1 MNRRIR
7 MIAVLM
13 AVLAGIFSGFLI
25 RQLME
30 TGKGEDQEA
39 AAIRQ
44 AKEVLTQEEERL
56 ALLQSQNTEL
66 EQRKKELLRRLEEY
80 EDVSGI
86 LTEMRENAFLSAM
99 TDVEGSGI
107 VLTLDDKLDY
117 DPLTD
122 PIEAV
127 IHDST
132 VNYILNILW
141 TAGARA
147 IAFNGVRL
155 TAVSE
160 ISCVGPTILC
170 YGIRQMPPYVFEAI
184 GPEESMKTALETDSY
199 LVHLIQAK
207 IGIRRTI
214 TTADHLLLPS
224 FSKTHDFL
232 PYIGLLRTP

>member
-7 MIAVLM
+7 MIAALM
-13 AVLAGIFSGFLI
+13 AVLAGISSGFLV
-25 RQLME
+25 RQMME
-30 TGKGEDQEA
+30 TGKGEDQEV

-44 AKEVLTQEEERL
+44 AKEILTQEEERL
-56 ALLQSQNTEL
+56 ALLQSQNFEL

-132 VNYILNILW
+132 INYILNLLW
-141 TAGARA
+141 AAGARA

-170 YGIRQMPPYVFEAI
+170 YGIRQMPPYVIEAI
-184 GPEESMKTALETDSY
+184 GPGESMKTALETDSY

-214 TTADHLLLPS
+214 TPEDELVLNS
-224 FSKTHDFL
+224 FSRTHDFL